1 MTKLYVHVSTCMYMY
16 NDNTSKGL
24 NVIRKQ
30 KETAKRTDTY
40 TKIKTLYIYIYMWY
54 LQSIRIY
61 NYK

>member
-16 NDNTSKGL
+16 NDNTNKGF

-30 KETAKRTDTY
+30 KETAEHTDTY
-40 TKIKTLYIYIYMWY
+40 TKIKTLYIYIWY
-54 LQSIRIY
+54 LQSKRIY